1 MNSYRA
7 SNSVAAPGFLNVRRI
22 DGETDNKIARFRPY
36 VGVMKISILRE
47 IIARHRRLDCHV
59 FETVVLQAVPG
70 ATRVLVCVIRT
81 C

>member
-1 MNSYRA
+1 
-7 SNSVAAPGFLNVRRI
+7 
-22 DGETDNKIARFRPY
+22 